1 MIAER
6 ETTVRL
12 VAERESLKTQL
23 CTARTTHT
31 ELEAA
36 LKGAERRLL
45 ETLSA
50 LESQKD
56 EFNAKERADAETA
69 ETLRRMK
76 EAQSDKETDF
86 ARLRTSLA
94 ESQATIASLNADI
107 EGTHATHAREIERLN
122 DELTAER
129 TKVTSSARDVE
140 ELTKKLAQSESES
153 VAFNQ
158 SAHTEKLQLQKRL
171 EEVTT
176 ESSGTIAELTAEVSR
191 LSALVDGAETNA
203 AERMRREYESKF
215 ANLRTEHGKKLD
227 SERRRFDSLVDAN
240 NKESA
245 ERLHRETEALRK
257 TQAEMKKVS
266 FLLFS
271 FHMGNLIDGK
281 MFYLQSHD
289 DFVKSAAQDADK
301 RVAKTAEEGQRVRN
315 DLKMQ
320 IADLIAKLSDEQRL
334 SFVAHEEKLQLTNE
348 VSRFKRCVY
357 FYFFRMG
364 NSTDDAVF
372 CSLQNRRG
380 CHRKVRF
387 GREGI
392 RAKGK

>member
-1 MIAER
+1 VSDVVFFLQVIAER

-23 CTARTTHT
+23 CTAQTTHT

-36 LKGAERRLL
+36 LKDAERRLL
-45 ETLSA
+45 ETLAA

-171 EEVTT
+171 EDVNA
-176 ESSGTIAELTAEVSR
+176 ESNNTIAELTAEVSR

-227 SERRRFDSLVDAN
+227 FERRRFDSLVDAN

-257 TQAEMKKVS
+257 TQAEMKKVRVS
-266 FLLFS
+266 FYFR
-271 FHMGNLIDGK
+271 MGNSIDVF

-334 SFVAHEEKLQLTNE
+334 SFAAHEEKLQLTNE
-348 VSRFKRCVY
+348 VSRFKRCVS
-357 FYFFRMG
+357 FYLRRMG
-364 NSTDDAVF
+364 N
-372 CSLQNRRG
+372 
-380 CHRKVRF
+380 
-387 GREGI
+387 
-392 RAKGK
+392 

>member
-1 MIAER
+1 MSDVVFFLQVIAER

-23 CTARTTHT
+23 CTAQTTHT

-36 LKGAERRLL
+36 LKDAERRLL
-45 ETLSA
+45 ETLAA

-171 EEVTT
+171 EDVNA
-176 ESSGTIAELTAEVSR
+176 ESNNTIAELTAEVSR
-191 LSALVDGAETNA
+191 LSALVEGAETNA

-257 TQAEMKKVS
+257 TQAEMKKV
-266 FLLFS
+266 
-271 FHMGNLIDGK
+271 
-281 MFYLQSHD
+281 
-289 DFVKSAAQDADK
+289 
-301 RVAKTAEEGQRVRN
+301 RV
-315 DLKMQ
+315 
-320 IADLIAKLSDEQRL
+320 S
-334 SFVAHEEKLQLTNE
+334 
-348 VSRFKRCVY
+348 
-357 FYFFRMG
+357 FYFRFIWAILLTGKCFIRRATTTSLNQRRKTPTRG
-364 NSTDDAVF
+364 SPRPRRRASACATTLRCRSPISSPNSPTSRGF
-372 CSLQNRRG
+372 LSRRT
-380 CHRKVRF
+380 RRSF
-387 GREGI
+387 N
-392 RAKGK
+392 

>member
-1 MIAER
+1 MFFLQVIAER

-23 CTARTTHT
+23 CTAQTTHT

-36 LKGAERRLL
+36 LKDAERRLL
-45 ETLSA
+45 ETLAA

-171 EEVTT
+171 EEV
-176 ESSGTIAELTAEVSR
+176 SGIEQHDR
-191 LSALVDGAETNA
+191 GVDGGGQSPVSA
-203 AERMRREYESKF
+203 
-215 ANLRTEHGKKLD
+215 
-227 SERRRFDSLVDAN
+227 RRR
-240 NKESA
+240 
-245 ERLHRETEALRK
+245 RR
-257 TQAEMKKVS
+257 
-266 FLLFS
+266 
-271 FHMGNLIDGK
+271 
-281 MFYLQSHD
+281 
-289 DFVKSAAQDADK
+289 
-301 RVAKTAEEGQRVRN
+301 
-315 DLKMQ
+315 
-320 IADLIAKLSDEQRL
+320 DE
-334 SFVAHEEKLQLTNE
+334 
-348 VSRFKRCVY
+348 RCVY
-357 FYFFRMG
+357 IFNSRTG
-364 NSTDDAVF
+364 NLNDITCVLFNSYSGGADAT
-372 CSLQNRRG
+372 
-380 CHRKVRF
+380 
-387 GREGI
+387 GI
-392 RAKGK
+392 RVQIRKLTNRARQKAGL

>member
-1 MIAER
+1 MFFLQVIAER

-23 CTARTTHT
+23 CTAQTTHT

-36 LKGAERRLL
+36 LKDAERRLL
-45 ETLSA
+45 ETLAA

-257 TQAEMKKVS
+257 TQAEMKKVRVS
-266 FLLFS
+266 YFIFVWAILLTSSCF
-271 FHMGNLIDGK
+271 I
-281 MFYLQSHD
+281 YR
-289 DFVKSAAQDADK
+289 A
-301 RVAKTAEEGQRVRN
+301 T
-315 DLKMQ
+315 
-320 IADLIAKLSDEQRL
+320 
-334 SFVAHEEKLQLTNE
+334 T
-348 VSRFKRCVY
+348 
-357 FYFFRMG
+357 
-364 NSTDDAVF
+364 T
-372 CSLQNRRG
+372 SLNRR
-380 CHRKVRF
+380 RKMPTR
-387 GREGI
+387 GSPRPRR
-392 RAKGK
+392 RASACATTLRCRSPISSPNSPTSRGFPSRRTRRSFN

>member
-1 MIAER
+1 VSDVVFFLQVIAER

-23 CTARTTHT
+23 CTAQTTHT

-36 LKGAERRLL
+36 LKDAERRLL
-45 ETLSA
+45 ETLAA

-94 ESQATIASLNADI
+94 ESQATIASLNAAI

-171 EEVTT
+171 EDVNA
-176 ESSGTIAELTAEVSR
+176 ESNNTIAELTAEVSR
-191 LSALVDGAETNA
+191 LSALVDGAETNV
-203 AERMRREYESKF
+203 YI
-215 ANLRTEHGKKLD
+215 LT
-227 SERRRFDSLVDAN
+227 LV
-240 NKESA
+240 
-245 ERLHRETEALRK
+245 
-257 TQAEMKKVS
+257 
-266 FLLFS
+266 
-271 FHMGNLIDGK
+271 
-281 MFYLQSHD
+281 
-289 DFVKSAAQDADK
+289 
-301 RVAKTAEEGQRVRN
+301 
-315 DLKMQ
+315 
-320 IADLIAKLSDEQRL
+320 
-334 SFVAHEEKLQLTNE
+334 
-348 VSRFKRCVY
+348 
-357 FYFFRMG
+357 
-364 NSTDDAVF
+364 
-372 CSLQNRRG
+372 
-380 CHRKVRF
+380 
-387 GREGI
+387 
-392 RAKGK
+392 RAI